1 MKAAACEKVP
11 VRCNELLCLDADSAI
26 GALSSTINEEVVS
39 LDIPAVQNE
48 AGLAMHQLLSG
59 VVEVAGSLAIG
70 YASASAGDK
79 TNEDCFGVITP
90 REIPEAVER
99 GTAIAVADGGS
110 AGGTGRIAA
119 ELTVRSLLQDFYAT
133 PSEWSVERS
142 IDTVLCS
149 VNDWLYVQNGRD
161 PDLDGVVST
170 LSMLLFAGGSFHLAH
185 VGDTRVY
192 RWQSGTLDGLTED
205 HTWPRRDMRHVLRR
219 AVGLDS
225 HLVIDFQSGETRA
238 GDIFLV
244 ASDGVWEV
252 LGNTVLQEVLSSEG
266 NVQSMAGE
274 LVDRSVQNQRRYM
287 GHNDATAL
295 VIRVAGSDG

>member
-1 MKAAACEKVP
+1 MMLNGTV
-11 VRCNELLCLDADSAI
+11 N
-26 GALSSTINEEVVS
+26 S
-39 LDIPAVQNE
+39 LDR
-48 AGLAMHQLLSG
+48 
-59 VVEVAGSLAIG
+59 LAIG
-70 YASASAGDK
+70 YASASVGDK

-90 REIPEAVER
+90 REIPDAAQR
-99 GTAIAVADGGS
+99 GVAIAVADGGS

-119 ELTVRSLLQDFYAT
+119 ELTVRTLLQDFYAT
-133 PSEWSVERS
+133 PAIWSVERA

-170 LSMLLFAGGSFHLAH
+170 VSMLLFTDGIFHLAH

-192 RWQSGTLDGLTED
+192 RWQAGTLDRLTLD

-219 AVGLDS
+219 AVGLDN
-225 HLVIDFQSGETRA
+225 HLVIDFRSGNARA
-238 GDIFLV
+238 DDVFLV

-252 LGNTVLQEVLSSEG
+252 LGNNVLEEVLGGSDTVEAMATSL
-266 NVQSMAGE
+266 VAQSAQ
-274 LVDRSVQNQRRYM
+274 SQRRYM

-295 VIRVAGSDG
+295 VVKVLNAC

>member
-1 MKAAACEKVP
+1 MTASGHALAVHP
-11 VRCNELLCLDADSAI
+11 LDSAMK
-26 GALSSTINEEVVS
+26 LKEESVKLEFPRAQDEAVRSIRQMMLNGTVNS
-39 LDIPAVQNE
+39 LDR
-48 AGLAMHQLLSG
+48 
-59 VVEVAGSLAIG
+59 LAIG
-70 YASASAGDK
+70 YASASVGDK

-90 REIPEAVER
+90 REIPDAAQR
-99 GTAIAVADGGS
+99 GVAIAVADGGS

-119 ELTVRSLLQDFYAT
+119 ELTVRTLLQDFYAT
-133 PSEWSVERS
+133 PAIWSVERA

-170 LSMLLFAGGSFHLAH
+170 VSMLLFTDGIFHLAH

-192 RWQSGTLDGLTED
+192 RWQAGTLDRLTLD

-219 AVGLDS
+219 AVGLDN
-225 HLVIDFQSGETRA
+225 HLVIDFRSGNARA
-238 GDIFLV
+238 DDVFLV

-252 LGNTVLQEVLSSEG
+252 LGNNVLEEVLGGSDTVEAMATSL
-266 NVQSMAGE
+266 VAQSAQ
-274 LVDRSVQNQRRYM
+274 SQRRYM

-295 VIRVAGSDG
+295 VVKVLNAC

>member
-1 MKAAACEKVP
+1 
-11 VRCNELLCLDADSAI
+11 
-26 GALSSTINEEVVS
+26 
-39 LDIPAVQNE
+39 VQNE
-48 AGLAMHQLLSG
+48 
-59 VVEVAGSLAIG
+59 VVAGMRQKLNGTVDVPGKLAIG
-70 YASASAGDK
+70 YASASVGEK

-90 REIPEAVER
+90 HDMPEAKQR
-99 GTAIAVADGGS
+99 GTAVAVADGGS

-119 ELTVRSLLQDFYAT
+119 ELTVRMLLQDFYAT
-133 PSEWSVERS
+133 PPGWSVERA

-170 LSMLLFAGGSFHLAH
+170 LSMLLFDDSSFHLAH

-192 RWQSGTLDGLTED
+192 RWQAGTLDGLTVD

-225 HLVIDFQSGETRA
+225 HLVIDFLSGNTRA
-238 GDIFLV
+238 GDVFLI

-252 LGNTVLQEVLSSEG
+252 LGNAVLEEILGAKDS
-266 NVQSMAGE
+266 VQTMAAS
-274 LVDRSVQNQRRYM
+274 LVDRSVQSQRRYM

-295 VIRVAGSDG
+295 VIRIAGGDI

>member
-1 MKAAACEKVP
+1 V
-11 VRCNELLCLDADSAI
+11 DSAADFSMSI
-26 GALSSTINEEVVS
+26 LIEES
-39 LDIPAVQNE
+39 ADLESPRVQNE
-48 AGLAMHQLLSG
+48 VVLETRRMLSG
-59 VVEVAGSLAIG
+59 NVGVPGRLAIG
-70 YASASAGDK
+70 YASASVGDK

-90 REIPEAVER
+90 VEIPDAGQR

-110 AGGTGRIAA
+110 AGGTGRVAA
-119 ELTVRSLLQDFYAT
+119 ELTVRTLLQDFYAT
-133 PSEWSVERS
+133 PSDWSVERA

-170 LSMLLFAGGSFHLAH
+170 VSMLLFAADSFHLAH

-192 RWQSGTLDGLTED
+192 RWQADVLDRLTLD

-219 AVGLDS
+219 AVGLDN
-225 HLVIDFQSGETRA
+225 HLVIDFLSGDTRP
-238 GDIFLV
+238 GDVFLV

-252 LGNTVLQEVLSSEG
+252 LGNAVLEEVLGG
-266 NVQSMAGE
+266 NDSVEMMANSLVARSAQS
-274 LVDRSVQNQRRYM
+274 QRRYM

-295 VIRVAGSDG
+295 VIRVLGDNT